1 MEGGLRNNGM
11 PPEGFA
17 NPVTSD
23 GTKFCSNTP
32 VSQLIERVTQAIK
45 ANDVKSNPPIAETTD
60 GATVAKNEPTLDQ
73 TSTTHEG
80 SRKVGLTR
88 RPNGQS

>member
-1 MEGGLRNNGM
+1 M

-23 GTKFCSNTP
+23 GTEFCSNMPISELTKR
-32 VSQLIERVTQAIK
+32 ITRAIK
-45 ANDVKSNPPIAETTD
+45 ASGVNSTPPVVETTD
-60 GATVAKNEPTLDQ
+60 GATVPKNEPTLDQ
-73 TSTTHEG
+73 IPTMCGG

-88 RPNGQS
+88 RPNAWSQNDS